1 MIKPVRSVA
10 ILTFAGLAACA
21 SVQPIQSPSAFIGEH
36 HPERVW
42 VAATNGEV
50 FQLLSPEIR
59 GDSLVGTL
67 AVTSESFAVPLDSE
81 HQVFARRASTGK
93 TMQLVGAIGVVGG
106 LAVWG
111 FIEGGNGSKGCATP
125 GMRGCPPS

>member
-1 MIKPVRSVA
+1 MVKPVKRVA
-10 ILTFAGLAACA
+10 VLTLVGLTACA
-21 SVQPIQSPSAFIGEH
+21 SVQPIAAPSAFIGQH

-50 FQLLSPEIR
+50 FQILSPEIR

-67 AVTSESFAVPLDSE
+67 AATSESFAVPLDTE

-106 LAVWG
+106 LAAWG
-111 FIEGGNGSKGCATP
+111 FIEGGSGAKGCATP
-125 GMRGCPPS
+125 GMRGCPPQ